1 MTAEPLTARTAA
13 APVASPLSLVEA
25 PAPVPVVNLPNALT
39 VLRLLSVP
47 VFAVLLAMSAGG
59 GNGWLVAAWAVFT
72 AACITDVVDG
82 RLARRRG
89 LCTDF
94 GAFADPI
101 ADKTLVGTALIGL
114 SLLGVMPWW
123 VTVVVI
129 GREVAVTVLR
139 TAVLRHG
146 VIPASRGGKLKALSQ
161 NFAVAL
167 YLLPL
172 TGALAAARVP
182 VLAVAVVATV
192 VTGVDYAV
200 RAWQAARARA
210 VVSASGPRA

>member
-1 MTAEPLTARTAA
+1 MTAEPITATSDSAT
-13 APVASPLSLVEA
+13 SP
-25 PAPVPVVNLPNALT
+25 PAPTPVLNLPNALT

-47 VFAVLLAMSAGG
+47 VFAVVLAISADGG
-59 GNGWLVAAWAVFT
+59 DGWRVLAWAVFT
-72 AACITDVVDG
+72 VACLTDVVDG
-82 RLARRRG
+82 HLARKHG
-89 LCTDF
+89 QCTDF

-101 ADKTLVGTALIGL
+101 ADKALVGTALVGL
-114 SLLGVMPWW
+114 SLLGAVPWW
-123 VTVVVI
+123 VTAVVL

-161 NFAVAL
+161 NCAVAL

-172 TGALAAARVP
+172 TGLAATARVP

-192 VTGVDYAV
+192 ATGVDYAV
-200 RAWQAARARA
+200 AARRASRAR
-210 VVSASGPRA
+210 SRAL